1 MPATPSILL
10 VFLAGMATVATPCV
24 LPILPAVLS
33 GSVGSRLR
41 PLAIVTGMTL
51 TFTLMG
57 LLVFTVASFS
67 LFTDYLRWF
76 SIFVIIG
83 MGAVL
88 FDDDI
93 NEVYVNIS
101 SSILNFFREHVTFI
115 GKITSKADPEG
126 LIGGIFLGMSLGVL
140 WIPCVGP
147 ILGSVFSVVAESSAG
162 SGNIY
167 YGVILLLAYS
177 LGVSIPMLIIA
188 YSGKSV
194 SGRVKWFSKRS
205 HFFKKLSGM
214 ILVLVGLMM
223 LFGID
228 KYLKIMFLPYSVN
241 IDTEIS
247 RLYEQYFG

>member
-1 MPATPSILL
+1 MVAAPPIIL

-33 GSVGSRLR
+33 GSVGSRFR
-41 PLAIVTGMTL
+41 PLAIVTGMTF

-67 LFTDYLRWF
+67 FFTDYLSWF

-93 NEVYVNIS
+93 NEVYVRIS
-101 SSILNFFREHVTFI
+101 SSVLDFFRHHVTFI
-115 GKITSKADPEG
+115 GKITSKANPEG
-126 LIGGIFLGMSLGVL
+126 LLGGLFLGMSLGIL

-162 SGNIY
+162 SGNVS
-167 YGVILLLAYS
+167 YGIILLLTYS

-205 HFFKKLSGM
+205 HFFKKLSG
-214 ILVLVGLMM
+214 LVLILVGLMM
-223 LFGID
+223 LFSID
-228 KYLKIMFLPYSVN
+228 KYLKTWFLPY
-241 IDTEIS
+241 
-247 RLYEQYFG
+247 